1 MLLHGPEREGGLSL
15 RTISYRSKARL
26 RKGLKILLA
35 VLAAL
40 ALCLILFAVYLG
52 RYVVY
57 TPDGV
62 RLDFGRNTARD
73 VTLDT
78 GPRETDPPLE
88 NVEIEFA
95 DPGERGEDTARVSG
109 FYIDLEMLQDP
120 AAVLEAVKELTPPCT
135 VMIDLKGGNG
145 SFYYST
151 AIDGAQKADIDIAT
165 VDAVI
170 SYLRSHGFTMVARIR
185 TFQDSN
191 FALNHIACSLRTA
204 SGALWVGNGFYWLD
218 PASDTVVAY
227 LKQIARELAEK
238 GFKEIVFDDFRFP
251 NGTQIVYT
259 SDKNRTDLIAGVAT
273 DLLNFF
279 ASSNITI
286 SFGNPTADFALA
298 GASHVYLSGVTGSG
312 VSAAVKGYSRL
323 SDLQNQLVFLT
334 GSKDRRFDDYQ
345 VLRPLLSSVI
355 Q

>member
-1 MLLHGPEREGGLSL
+1 M
-15 RTISYRSKARL
+15 
-26 RKGLKILLA
+26 RKGLKLGLI

-40 ALCLILFAVYLG
+40 ILAVILFAIYLG
-52 RYVVY
+52 RFVVY

-73 VTLDT
+73 VVLDT
-78 GPRETDPPLE
+78 TAAPRDSVPES
-88 NVEIEFA
+88 VEIEFA
-95 DPGERGEDTARVSG
+95 DPGEGGQETALVSG
-109 FYIDLEMLQDP
+109 VYIDLEMLQDP
-120 AAVLEAVKELTPPCT
+120 SAVLAAVQELSQPCT
-135 VMIDLKGGNG
+135 VLIDLKGGNG

-151 AIDGAQKADIDIAT
+151 SIDGAQQADIDVAA
-165 VDAVI
+165 VDRVI
-170 SYLRSHGFTMVARIR
+170 SYLRGRGFSMVARIH

-191 FALNHIACSLRTA
+191 FALNHITSSLRTA
-204 SGALWVGNGFYWLD
+204 GGALWVGNGFYWLD
-218 PASDTVVAY
+218 PGSETVIAY

-251 NGTQIVYT
+251 NGTQIAYN
-259 SDKNRTDLIAGVAT
+259 SEKSRTELIADVAT

-286 SFGNPTADFALA
+286 SFGNPSSDFALS
-298 GASHVYLSGVTGSG
+298 GSSHVYVSGVTGSG
-312 VSAAVKGYSRL
+312 VSTTVKSFSHLEDAAS
-323 SDLQNQLVFLT
+323 QLIFLT
-334 GSKDRRFDDYQ
+334 GSKDKRFEGYQ

>member
-1 MLLHGPEREGGLSL
+1 M
-15 RTISYRSKARL
+15 RTLSYRSKTRL
-26 RKGLKILLA
+26 KKALKLVLSLLG
-35 VLAAL
+35 AL
-40 ALCLILFAVYLG
+40 LLLTLLFAVFLS

-57 TPDGV
+57 TPEGA
-62 RLDFGRNTARD
+62 RLDFKRNTARD
-73 VTLDT
+73 VEL
-78 GPRETDPPLE
+78 PTDRAAPPAPIESL
-88 NVEIEFA
+88 EIEFA
-95 DPGERGEDTARVSG
+95 DPGERNQETSAVSG
-109 FYIDLEMLQDP
+109 IYIDLEMLQDP
-120 AAVLEAVKELTPPCT
+120 EAVLEAVRELSAPCT
-135 VMIDLKGGNG
+135 VLMDLKGGNG

-151 AIDGAQKADIDIAT
+151 GIDGAQQAAIDIST

-170 SYLRSHGFTMVARIR
+170 SHLRSHGFTMVARVK

-191 FALNHIACSLRTA
+191 FALNHIVSSLRTA
-204 SGALWVGNGFYWLD
+204 GGALWVGNGFYWLD

-259 SDKNRTDLIAGVAT
+259 SDKSRSDLIAGVAT

-286 SFGNPTADFALA
+286 SFGNPNPDFALS
-298 GASHVYLSGVTGSG
+298 GDSHVYLSGVTGSG
-312 VSAAVKGYSRL
+312 VSAAVKGYSQL
-323 SDLQNQLVFLT
+323 SDLPNQLVFLT

-345 VLRPLLSSVI
+345 VLRPLLSKVV

>member
-1 MLLHGPEREGGLSL
+1 MRSL
-15 RTISYRSKARL
+15 SYRSRTRL
-26 RKGLKILLA
+26 KKGLKLVLAGLGALLLLA
-35 VLAAL
+35 L
-40 ALCLILFAVYLG
+40 LFAVFLG

-57 TPDGV
+57 TPEGA
-62 RLDFGRNTARD
+62 RLDFKRNTARD
-73 VTLDT
+73 VELPDAQPTPSSPIESL
-78 GPRETDPPLE
+78 
-88 NVEIEFA
+88 EIEFA
-95 DPGERGEDTARVSG
+95 DPGERNRETTAVSG
-109 FYIDLEMLQDP
+109 VYIDLEMLQDP
-120 AAVLEAVKELTPPCT
+120 EAVLEAVKELSAPCT
-135 VMIDLKGGNG
+135 VLMDLKGGNG

-151 AIDGAQKADIDIAT
+151 GIDGAQQAAIDIGT

-170 SYLRSHGFTMVARIR
+170 SYLRSHGFTMVARIK

-191 FALNHIACSLRTA
+191 FALNHIVSSLRTA

-259 SDKNRTDLIAGVAT
+259 SDKNRSDLIAGVAT

-286 SFGNPTADFALA
+286 SFGNPNADFALT

-345 VLRPLLSSVI
+345 VLRPLLSKVV

>member
-1 MLLHGPEREGGLSL
+1 MRSL
-15 RTISYRSKARL
+15 SYRSRTRL
-26 RKGLKILLA
+26 KKGLKLVLAGLGALLLLA
-35 VLAAL
+35 L
-40 ALCLILFAVYLG
+40 LFAVFLG

-57 TPDGV
+57 TPEGA
-62 RLDFGRNTARD
+62 RLDFKRNTARD
-73 VTLDT
+73 VKLPDDQPTPSSPIESL
-78 GPRETDPPLE
+78 
-88 NVEIEFA
+88 EIEFA
-95 DPGERGEDTARVSG
+95 DPGERNRETTAVSG
-109 FYIDLEMLQDP
+109 VYIDLEMLQDP
-120 AAVLEAVKELTPPCT
+120 EAVLEAVKELSAPCT
-135 VMIDLKGGNG
+135 VLMDLKGGNG

-151 AIDGAQKADIDIAT
+151 GIDGAQQAAIDIST

-170 SYLRSHGFTMVARIR
+170 SYLRSHGFTMVARIK

-191 FALNHIACSLRTA
+191 FALNHIVSSLRTA

-259 SDKNRTDLIAGVAT
+259 SDKNRSDLIAGVAT

-286 SFGNPTADFALA
+286 SFGNPNADFALA

-345 VLRPLLSSVI
+345 VLRPLLSKVV

>member
-1 MLLHGPEREGGLSL
+1 MRS
-15 RTISYRSKARL
+15 ISYRARARL
-26 RKGLKILLA
+26 RKGAKIALA

-40 ALCLILFAVYLG
+40 LLAVVLFAVYLG
-52 RYVVY
+52 RFVVY
-57 TPDGV
+57 TPEGA

-73 VTLDT
+73 VELPSTDSASS
-78 GPRETDPPLE
+78 PAPET
-88 NVEIEFA
+88 VVIEYA
-95 DPGERGEDTARVSG
+95 DPDPRGQESTKISG
-109 FYIDLEMLQDP
+109 YYIDLEMLQDP
-120 AAVLEAVKELTPPCT
+120 EAVLAAVQELTPPCT

-151 AIDGAQKADIDIAT
+151 AIADAKLADIDISK

-170 SYLRSHGFTMVARIR
+170 SYLRGHGFTMVARVR
-185 TFQDSN
+185 SFQDTN
-191 FALNHIACSLRTA
+191 FALNHISSSLRIA

-218 PASDTVVAY
+218 PDSDTVVAY

-251 NGTQIVYT
+251 NGTQIVYN
-259 SDKNRTDLIAGVAT
+259 SEKNRTELIAGVAT

-286 SFGNPTADFALA
+286 SFGNPAADFALS
-298 GASHVYLSGVTGSG
+298 GSSHVYVSGVTGSG
-312 VSAAVKGYSRL
+312 VSATVKSYAKL
-323 SDLQNQLVFLT
+323 EDLPNQLVFLT
-334 GSKDRRFDDYQ
+334 GSKDKRFDDYQ

>member
-1 MLLHGPEREGGLSL
+1 MSL

-57 TPDGV
+57 TPEGV
-62 RLDFGRNTARD
+62 RLDFGRNTAQD
-73 VTLDT
+73 VTLET
-78 GPRETDPPLE
+78 GAQDPGTPLE
-88 NVEIEFA
+88 SVQIEFA
-95 DPGERGEDTARVSG
+95 EPGERGEETERING
-109 FYIDLEMLQDP
+109 YYIDLEMLQDP

-145 SFYYST
+145 SFYYTTS
-151 AIDGAQKADIDIAT
+151 IDGARQAAIDIST

-185 TFQDSN
+185 TFQDTN
-191 FALNHIACSLRTA
+191 FAENHINSALRKS
-204 SGALWVGNGFYWLD
+204 SGSLWVGNGFYWLD
-218 PASDTVVAY
+218 PASDTVTAY

-251 NGTQIVYT
+251 NGTQIVY
-259 SDKNRTDLIAGVAT
+259 SSEVSRTELIAGVAT

-286 SFGNPTADFALA
+286 SFGNPATDFVLS
-298 GASHVYLSGVTGSG
+298 GDSHVYITGVTGSG
-312 VSAAVKGYSRL
+312 VSATAKGYAGL
-323 SDLQNQLVFLT
+323 EDPQTQLIFLT
-334 GSKDRRFDDYQ
+334 GSKDRRFDDWQ
-345 VLRPLLSSVI
+345 VLRPLLSKVV